1 MWMAHSRSPYG
12 ARRLAI
18 VCFALLLVALFLLP
32 NQVQGLLQ
40 YLDGPVGYVVRIPL
54 EAIAFIDAGIA
65 DRWEQYVALQ
75 GVREENQQLR
85 KEIEWLRGQ
94 QSQLRESVA
103 ATERLTALLQFK
115 EQALPTMVAAQ
126 VIGRDATNRYRAIIL
141 NKGEGDGIKPDM
153 GVVTPAGVV
162 GRVVKTTGASSVV
175 LLVTDPSNAIAGLIQ
190 RTRDEGVVEGTQQG
204 LAQMK
209 YIPLLS
215 TVRDGDRVVTS
226 GLVGDFPRGL
236 VIGTITR
243 IDKQEGALFRSC
255 GGSVGDSDF
264 IWAVHEGWSGCGSA
278 RKTITVK
285 SVIYLILV
293 LLLVPLQTTLLPH
306 LSVWNVKP
314 DLGLVAAVLVG
325 LFAGELE
332 GLLVGLAIGWVLS
345 LFSAGELWLSLLTN
359 GGAGLLA
366 GFLGRQVSQMT
377 SLSLGLGL
385 LLVSLVSGAFA
396 ALNFQHFDGSQMW
409 WMIESIVFPQACFDG
424 VVGGALYW
432 ILSQRFDVIRLRTE

>member
-1 MWMAHSRSPYG
+1 MK
-12 ARRLAI
+12 
-18 VCFALLLVALFLLP
+18 FA
-32 NQVQGLLQ
+32 
-40 YLDGPVGYVVRIPL
+40 
-54 EAIAFIDAGIA
+54 
-65 DRWEQYVALQ
+65 
-75 GVREENQQLR
+75 
-85 KEIEWLRGQ
+85 
-94 QSQLRESVA
+94 
-103 ATERLTALLQFK
+103 
-115 EQALPTMVAAQ
+115 
-126 VIGRDATNRYRAIIL
+126 
-141 NKGEGDGIKPDM
+141 
-153 GVVTPAGVV
+153 
-162 GRVVKTTGASSVV
+162 
-175 LLVTDPSNAIAGLIQ
+175 
-190 RTRDEGVVEGTQQG
+190 
-204 LAQMK
+204 
-209 YIPLLS
+209 
-215 TVRDGDRVVTS
+215 
-226 GLVGDFPRGL
+226 
-236 VIGTITR
+236 
-243 IDKQEGALFRSC
+243 
-255 GGSVGDSDF
+255 
-264 IWAVHEGWSGCGSA
+264 
-278 RKTITVK
+278 
-285 SVIYLILV
+285 IYLILV

-377 SLSLGLGL
+377 SVSLGLGL

>member
-1 MWMAHSRSPYG
+1 
-12 ARRLAI
+12 
-18 VCFALLLVALFLLP
+18 
-32 NQVQGLLQ
+32 
-40 YLDGPVGYVVRIPL
+40 
-54 EAIAFIDAGIA
+54 
-65 DRWEQYVALQ
+65 
-75 GVREENQQLR
+75 
-85 KEIEWLRGQ
+85 
-94 QSQLRESVA
+94 
-103 ATERLTALLQFK
+103 
-115 EQALPTMVAAQ
+115 
-126 VIGRDATNRYRAIIL
+126 
-141 NKGEGDGIKPDM
+141 
-153 GVVTPAGVV
+153 
-162 GRVVKTTGASSVV
+162 
-175 LLVTDPSNAIAGLIQ
+175 
-190 RTRDEGVVEGTQQG
+190 
-204 LAQMK
+204 
-209 YIPLLS
+209 
-215 TVRDGDRVVTS
+215 
-226 GLVGDFPRGL
+226 
-236 VIGTITR
+236 
-243 IDKQEGALFRSC
+243 
-255 GGSVGDSDF
+255 
-264 IWAVHEGWSGCGSA
+264 
-278 RKTITVK
+278 VK

-396 ALNFQHFDGSQMW
+396 ALNFQHFDGSQTW